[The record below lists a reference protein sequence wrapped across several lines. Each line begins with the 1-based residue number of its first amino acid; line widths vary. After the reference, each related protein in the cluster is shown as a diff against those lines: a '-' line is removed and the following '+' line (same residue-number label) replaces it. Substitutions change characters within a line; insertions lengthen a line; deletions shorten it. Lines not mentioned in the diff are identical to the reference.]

1 MRELMRE
8 KGMLESFLKGDP
20 GRKYQLSNAV
30 AYEPLTNYL
39 DVSIK
44 AFPSFPEPPS
54 SGFWGCPPPLRAAH
68 GKLCSGWLGSL
79 PAHKSRGCAGHGQEF
94 CCLCSPAPRAR

>member
-8 KGMLESFLKGDP
+8 KGVLESFLKGDP

-44 AFPSFPEPPS
+44 AFPSSPEPPS
-54 SGFWGCPPPLRAAH
+54 PGFGDALLLSRLPM
-68 GKLCSGWLGSL
+68 GSSAVGGSAPSL
-79 PAHKSRGCAGHGQEF
+79 LTGHGAVLGTGRSF
-94 CCLCSPAPRAR
+94 AVFVARL